1 MKFGIR
7 EVCNVDFAKISG
19 IGPTNFRID
28 TAKMTTLEGAAST
41 VYAQGGWGNSRL
53 MAWEGEKTVTFTIED
68 ALISLDAFQALTGA
82 DKTEDANGRTVYTT
96 KTTSFAGIY
105 TVTAVTLFRDEMGND
120 HAATIYIP
128 RAKLQ
133 SNLSLSMAPSGDPS
147 TFTYTFDALASN
159 GILFTLTIDDEN
171 YLDESNTIVVID
183 GTSYTTTSATPV
195 LSVSSDGTI
204 SLTGATVT
212 KKLDTGEEL
221 TNLIAV
227 LGRGDSLDLK
237 KGSSSAWYIV

>member
-96 KTTSFAGIY
+96 KTTSFAYCLIIG
-105 TVTAVTLFRDEMGND
+105 
-120 HAATIYIP
+120 
-128 RAKLQ
+128 K
-133 SNLSLSMAPSGDPS
+133 NLPNIIESPKPSS
-147 TFTYTFDALASN
+147 
-159 GILFTLTIDDEN
+159 
-171 YLDESNTIVVID
+171 
-183 GTSYTTTSATPV
+183 
-195 LSVSSDGTI
+195 
-204 SLTGATVT
+204 
-212 KKLDTGEEL
+212 
-221 TNLIAV
+221 
-227 LGRGDSLDLK
+227 
-237 KGSSSAWYIV
+237 